1 MQHQSYSNDRGRV
14 LGRMEVVRVSSFNGL
29 GELVSL
35 PSGHFWN
42 PVSQEQLGESMVVL
56 GWMGRKFIQLELSPV
71 QGYSL
76 KKSIHELRLI
86 CSLGIKIAATTCIF
100 HKNKSSGY

>member
-1 MQHQSYSNDRGRV
+1 M
-14 LGRMEVVRVSSFNGL
+14 VRIASFSGPV
-29 GELVSL
+29 ELVSL

-86 CSLGIKIAATTCIF
+86 CSWGIKIAATTCIF

>member
-1 MQHQSYSNDRGRV
+1 M
-14 LGRMEVVRVSSFNGL
+14 VRIASFNGL
-29 GELVSL
+29 GELISL

-56 GWMGRKFIQLELSPV
+56 AWMGRKFIQLELSPV

-76 KKSIHELRLI
+76 KKFIHELRLI
-86 CSLGIKIAATTCIF
+86 CSLGIKIAATACIF
-100 HKNKSSGY
+100 IKINHQGTDMQDTN